1 MRRILIFLLFILC
14 GVAVSAQMSDDQII
28 KYVQEQ
34 LAKGVS
40 QEQIVFDLNKK
51 GVTLQQIQRMRDK
64 YEKQQSTGGILGN
77 TFPETGAGNTNVNIN
92 RTRTKPGEQ
101 QSFNMI
107 NPAEPTTTEGTGTR
121 MSRKDREQ
129 QDKENIQNLY
139 NESMFLFVDSVY
151 LLRQS
156 LLPKKKEI
164 YGHNIFKSQDLSFEP
179 SVNLA
184 TPQNYR
190 LGPGDEVI
198 IDIWGESQITVQDII
213 SPDGIIMV
221 QDLGPV
227 YLGGKTVQ
235 EADTYIKKVFSQIYS
250 GLEGEGSNSNI
261 RLSLGQNRSV
271 LVNVMGEVEFP
282 GTYQISSFATVFN
295 AIYMAGGVNDLGS
308 LRDIKLIHENEEMAV
323 IDMYDYLRN
332 GKVQDDIRISDNDVV
347 IVSPHSLLVNIDGRI
362 RRPMLYEMTEEETLS
377 NLIEYAGGLESDAYR
392 KDVRVVRMGDFQ
404 RQIFTVSKEQQESF
418 KLVDGDSIYVDSI
431 QLTFANM
438 AEVRGAVYRPGQFQI
453 DGDITTVRQLIE
465 AAGGLKEE
473 AFPSRALLSRTN
485 PDKTLTNL
493 SVDIK
498 GLIEGTAEDV
508 TLRNNDILFIPSLFD
523 IGEIKTFSVYGE
535 VLFPGDYRYADNTS
549 IEDLILQAGGLRE
562 DASLSKVD
570 VVRRNRDK
578 DATEKTETLA
588 ETYSF
593 SINEDLSIQDNDFR
607 LEPYDEVYI
616 RRSPGYAVNRR
627 VIVEGE
633 VTFPGYYSLATNNE
647 RLSDIMKR
655 VGPFS
660 NEAYPEGARLERKM
674 TDDERNRMHDIAEIL
689 AGNDTLALA
698 KALEALKNTTTFDVG
713 INLKEA
719 TNKPGS
725 AADIVLR
732 DGDRIIVP
740 VFTNTVKINGEVMF
754 SNTTPFVKGKSL
766 KYYIE
771 KAGGYSQRA
780 KRSKAYVVYMN
791 GSVAKAKKRSSKLV
805 QPGCEIVVP
814 ARQERE
820 GLKATE
826 ILSLGSTS
834 ASLATVVLALMN
846 LVK

>member
-1 MRRILIFLLFILC
+1 MRKILVSLLFIMS
-14 GVAVSAQMSDDQII
+14 GIAAYAQMSDDKVIEYI
-28 KYVQEQ
+28 QEQ
-34 LAKGVS
+34 QAKGVP
-40 QEQIVFDLNKK
+40 QDQIVYDLNKK
-51 GVTLQQIQRMRDK
+51 GVSLQQLQRMREK
-64 YEKQQSTGGILGN
+64 YDKQQATGVLGN
-77 TFPETGAGNTNVNIN
+77 TIPDAGASS
-92 RTRTKPGEQ
+92 RTRVRQGDSYNLIK
-101 QSFNMI
+101 
-107 NPAEPTTTEGTGTR
+107 PAETTKKT
-121 MSRKDREQ
+121 D
-129 QDKENIQNLY
+129 DKTKIKMTAEEKELQEVEKLQTLY
-139 NESMFLFVDSVY
+139 DASMFLFVDSLY
-151 LLRQS
+151 LLKMS
-156 LLPKKKEI
+156 LMPKKKEI
-164 YGHNIFKSQDLSFEP
+164 YGHNIFKNKDLTFEP
-179 SVNLA
+179 SANIA

-198 IDIWGESQITVQDII
+198 IDIWGASQSTIQQEI
-213 SPDGIIMV
+213 SPDGNIMV
-221 QDLGPV
+221 EDLGPV
-227 YLGGKTVQ
+227 YLNGKTVQ
-235 EADTYIKKVFSQIYS
+235 EADAYIKKVFSQIYS
-250 GLEGEGSNSNI
+250 GLEGENSNSSI
-261 RLSLGQNRSV
+261 KLSLGQNRSV
-271 LVNVMGEVEFP
+271 LVNVMGEVENP
-282 GTYQISSFATVFN
+282 GTYQVSSFSTVFN
-295 AIYMAGGVNDLGS
+295 AIYMAGGVSDLGS
-308 LRDIKLIHENEEMAV
+308 LRNIKLYHENEEVATV
-323 IDMYDYLRN
+323 DMYDYILN
-332 GKVQDDIRISDNDVV
+332 GKVQDDIRINDNDVV
-347 IVSPHSLLVNIDGRI
+347 IVSPHSILVDIDGRI
-362 RRPMLYEMTEEETLS
+362 RRPMLYEMTEEESLA

-392 KDVRVVRMGDFQ
+392 KDVRVVRMGEFQ
-404 RQIFTVSKEQQESF
+404 RQIFTVTKEQQESF
-418 KLVDGDSIYVDSI
+418 RLMDGDSIYVDSI

-485 PDKTLTNL
+485 PDKTLSNL

-498 GLIEGTAEDV
+498 GLMDGTAQDE
-508 TLRNNDILFIPSLFD
+508 TLRNNDILYIPSIFD
-523 IGEIKTFSVYGE
+523 IGEVKTFSVYGE
-535 VLFPGDYRYADNTS
+535 VLFPGDYRYADNTT
-549 IEDLILQAGGLRE
+549 IEDLILQAGGLKE

-578 DATEKTETLA
+578 DATEKTQTLA
-588 ETYSF
+588 ETFSF
-593 SINEDLSIQDNDFR
+593 SIDEDLSIQENDFR
-607 LEPYDEVYI
+607 LEPYDEVYV

-627 VIVEGE
+627 VIIEGE

-674 TDDERNRMHDIAEIL
+674 TEDERIRMHNIAEIL
-689 AGNDTLALA
+689 AGNDSLALE
-698 KALEALKNTTTFDVG
+698 KAVEKLENITTFDVG

-719 TNKPGS
+719 TDKPGS

-754 SNTTPFVKGKSL
+754 SNTTPFVKGKNL

-820 GLKATE
+820 GLKPTE

-846 LVK
+846 LLK